1 MLLKL
6 LCDAWV
12 LFLAGSQ
19 RCVEYSPCF
28 ITRHLYISPAECILF
43 TLPVRPQTAEQCARV
58 HSWGRELLLDLPPL
72 NSRSMPSTTGP
83 FGYEFL
89 KFRASEQ
96 DLQLKVL
103 LSKSDDQNLIPGNF
117 MKVSDAEAVCISNLA
132 HL

>member
-6 LCDAWV
+6 VCDAWV
-12 LFLAGSQ
+12 LFLAGTQ
-19 RCVEYSPCF
+19 HCVEYSPCF

-43 TLPVRPQTAEQCARV
+43 TLPVRPQTAEQCPEST
-58 HSWGRELLLDLPPL
+58 HGGELLLDLPPL

-103 LSKSDDQNLIPGNF
+103 LSKSDDQNLIPGNL
-117 MKVSDAEAVCISNLA
+117 MKMSDKEAVCISNLA
-132 HL
+132 CL

>member
-12 LFLAGSQ
+12 LFLAGTQ

-43 TLPVRPQTAEQCARV
+43 TLPVRPQTTEQCARV
-58 HSWGRELLLDLPPL
+58 HSWGELLLDLPPL
-72 NSRSMPSTTGP
+72 NSRSTPSTTGP
-83 FGYEFL
+83 FGYKFL

-96 DLQLKVL
+96 DPQLKVL
-103 LSKSDDQNLIPGNF
+103 LSKSDDQSLIPGNF
-117 MKVSDAEAVCISNLA
+117 MKVSDTEAVCISNLA
-132 HL
+132 RL